1 MFSKRHA
8 LLLLSSMMMVVA
20 GCSQYIRGKQPENK
34 PMKIEVSETKCL
46 ADLPKKVELYI
57 NDKGDGSEVTWSFD
71 CLRLSLTTFAKRFR
85 GAQSHTQSA
94 REIQKFF
101 NTFLLKENKISDSF
115 LEQIMRFKVFI
126 VGGSSQEI
134 TKVEIELIK
143 EFLTRVEP
151 KLSQLSGHIKD
162 ITLRSEAQRAAP
174 RLAAT
179 RELVR
184 DTLSEVLA
192 STKASGS
199 LYEFRDFKALL
210 VEIASFVNTDEK
222 FDEIL
227 RWIPVVES
235 LKVLFVG
242 ERASLLTR
250 QDWEWALD
258 WAIDAYFSLLTF
270 KYKIDQFQEAKPYAW
285 TDFTAW
291 SDEIFDL
298 IAKSPAMR
306 QRGGL
311 STDALDQV
319 IEQVWK
325 LGEFKTNISADL
337 LKDTYRKIIFHVI
350 EAKGRGQGSPVE
362 VTSFSMSH
370 LKLIRVEYEVWKL
383 SLRFLSWAYG
393 SAGVDTLSYEQLL
406 EKAGQFDVAGTMR
419 AQIKTSGM
427 QHEILQQSWD
437 DWVAAL
443 NARYPMVWTAQ
454 EKLLIAPKLRGQA
467 VPFVGMLKASIM
479 RTVARLVLRGY
490 GTHESNN
497 VFANTLSEERLVH
510 LEEDFREFG
519 RTIGLLD
526 ARTKDPA
533 KRTFKEAS
541 FFTFSGNGDDKLT
554 SSEIYELL
562 NLLFSGGSYIASEV
576 HKDLASVAYCDM
588 HRVDPWG
595 KEVVRESCFNAL
607 LRRHMSKYL
616 SNLPLQ
622 NKAFEGM
629 SEKDYNAMYA
639 ALRLVA
645 KFPESPQEEI
655 EFTEMRT
662 VTSVLQYVEALV
674 TVYDKNADGKLSEK
688 EILGA
693 MPRFEGFIASMSPL
707 KDWFVEDI
715 FLYLLYEGKKPEG
728 AGDLLSFKAKR
739 LAGLR
744 ELTRLDIIKV
754 IGVLKKE
761 TSSLT
766 AAKK

>member
-1 MFSKRHA
+1 MFSKRSA
-8 LLLLSSMMMVVA
+8 LAVLSLLFVFSA

-57 NDKGDGSEVTWSFD
+57 NDKGEGSEVTWSFD
-71 CLRLSLTTFAKRFR
+71 CLRLSLSTFAKRFR

-143 EFLTRVEP
+143 EFLSRVEP

-192 STKASGS
+192 ATKASGS

-235 LKVLFVG
+235 LKILFVG

-311 STDALDQV
+311 STDAIDQV

-325 LGEFKTNISADL
+325 LGEFKTNINADL
-337 LKDTYRKIIFHVI
+337 LKDTYRKVIFHVI

-393 SAGVDTLSYEQLL
+393 SAGVETLSYDQLL

-437 DWVAAL
+437 DWVSAL
-443 NARYPMVWTAQ
+443 KAQYPMVWTAQ
-454 EKLLIAPKLRGQA
+454 EKLLIAPRLRGQA
-467 VPFVGMLKASIM
+467 VPFAGMLKANIM

-554 SSEIYELL
+554 SAEIYELL
-562 NLLFSGGSYIASEV
+562 NLLFSGGSYIANEV
-576 HKDLASVAYCDM
+576 HHDLAGVPYCDM
-588 HRVDPWG
+588 HRLDPWG
-595 KEVVRESCFNAL
+595 KEVLREACFNAL
-607 LRRHMSKYL
+607 LRRHMNKYL

-645 KFPESPQEEI
+645 KFPESPQDEI

-715 FLYLLYEGKKPEG
+715 FLYLLYEGKKPDG

-739 LAGLR
+739 LSGLR
-744 ELTRLDIIKV
+744 ELNRLDIIKV

-766 AAKK
+766 ATKK